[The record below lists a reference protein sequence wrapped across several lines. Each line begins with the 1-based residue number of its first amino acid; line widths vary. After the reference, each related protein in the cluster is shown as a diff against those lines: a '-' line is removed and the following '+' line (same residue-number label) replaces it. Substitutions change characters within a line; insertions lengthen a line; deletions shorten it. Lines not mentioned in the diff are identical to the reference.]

1 MANPPKIAV
10 FVSFSGEG
18 GVERMVSNLVQGFA
32 AERFAV
38 DLLLIK
44 TKGPHLADFPPTVRV
59 IHLDAPTTLF
69 ALPALVRYLR
79 RERPPVLLAAKDRAG
94 RVALLARRLARVPT
108 RVVIRLGTT
117 LSAALEGS
125 SGLQRW
131 LRYWPIRWLYPT
143 ADGIVAVSEG
153 VAADTVAISGIGP
166 DRVHVVHNPVITPD
180 FESRAKL
187 DPGHPWF
194 GGEERPP
201 VIVGAG
207 RLTRQKD
214 FPTLIEAFARL
225 RAARPCRLVILGEGR
240 QRPGLEA
247 QAARLGVGADVA
259 LPGFAADLP
268 AWLARADLFV
278 LSSAWEG
285 SPNVLT
291 EALALG
297 VPVVATDCPSGPREI
312 LAGGRY
318 GPLVPVGNPAALA
331 RAMGEVLDH
340 PLSAETLREAAIP
353 YNRAESAR
361 GYLRVLG
368 LLPGG
373 VE

>member
-1 MANPPKIAV
+1 VTAAPKITV

-32 AERFAV
+32 AEGVNV

-44 TKGPHLADFPPTVRV
+44 AKGPHLAEFPPTVRV
-59 IHLDAPTTLF
+59 FHLDAPTTLL

-94 RVALLARRLARVPT
+94 RVALLARRLARVRT

-117 LSAALEGS
+117 LSAALEGR

-131 LRYWPIRWLYPT
+131 LRYRPIRWLYPS
-143 ADGIVAVSEG
+143 ADAIVAVSEG
-153 VAADTVAISGIGP
+153 VAADTVAISGIDP
-166 DRVHVVHNPVITPD
+166 VRVQVVRNPVIAPE
-180 FESRAKL
+180 FLARAES

-194 GGEERPP
+194 TGRGRPP
-201 VIVGAG
+201 VIVAAG

-225 RAARPCRLVILGEGR
+225 RAARPCRLIILGEGR
-240 QRPGLEA
+240 QRAELKDL
-247 QAARLGVGADVA
+247 AARLGVSGDMT

-312 LAGGRY
+312 LAGGHY
-318 GPLVPVGNPAALA
+318 GPLVPVGDAAALA

-340 PLSAETLREAAIP
+340 PLPAATLREAAAP
-353 YNRAESAR
+353 YNRAQSAR

-368 LLPGG
+368 LLPDG